1 MDSSAPY
8 TENNL
13 TNALVEALSMIPK
26 MQENM
31 IRNQYPINGKRTE
44 IEILRQ
50 QNAALRDMVDRLEKI
65 LGGKI

>member
-1 MDSSAPY
+1 MDSSASY

-13 TNALVEALSMIPK
+13 TNALIEALSMIPQ

-31 IRNQYPINGKRTE
+31 IRNQHPINGKRTE

-50 QNAALRDMVDRLEKI
+50 QNAALRDMLARLEKL